1 MKKTQ
6 KILALVMAVLMVAS
20 CFGMTVFA
28 EDTEMITVVSVEMI
42 SDNEYVVEFS
52 APITYK
58 YLWSTFR
65 RPSPENGAGQNVK
78 APSAEYLGDVQE
90 IGGKKYS
97 NLVKITFEDA
107 DPAFHL
113 GKHGFVI
120 AEYGKTGEINGDIAG
135 AISPAVLCGING
147 ELVKSNYTNA
157 KGDSDFVWIPTHS
170 LDSSGNYAPHIENT
184 YQDNVEIIGVEV
196 SEDYSTYTLHFT
208 SPVRLGSTFRI
219 WFRPD
224 SPEGSR
230 GQVNPTAVEYI
241 GDTIKF
247 GETDVYSSTVKIT
260 IDPNGGTEGGKTL
273 REASADFTK
282 YGISFTEYSAEAGN
296 EGFVNPAVVHGL
308 NGLVL
313 ENNYYNAR
321 DFYWVPTTKLDTS
334 YKYKAH
340 LNFGTPIA
348 LDAVWHAETEEIL
361 VTFSEAV
368 SFAEEGAYL
377 CVGGPESETKVALT
391 ASATDKDNVIAL
403 AVGELP
409 EAFAEGNYG
418 IAFADGF
425 IIDADE
431 KALEANF
438 KGEEANFFYIPTDLA
453 DAEDEYP
460 LNLDVHEIVNS
471 EKGETT
477 HWEECECGYIF
488 EETVAEHNYAAK
500 KGNTEGHWDE
510 CACGAKTET
519 VAHEFTAVDYDTENH
534 WIECVCDFMQ
544 EESLEPHD
552 FAKVD
557 HDDNGHWDECA
568 CGATTEAVE
577 HEFVGDYDDETHWT
591 ECECGAKTEAVEH
604 EFVGDYDDETH
615 WTECACG
622 AKTEAVEHEFV
633 GDYDDE
639 THWDECACGATTE
652 AVEHEFVGDYDDET
666 HWTECECGATT
677 EPVEHEFDQDGA
689 CACGKGTYVLGD
701 VDGNGEVETADAIYL
716 LYYTFYGSERYPLNQ
731 SVDFD
736 GNGEV
741 EVADAIHLL
750 YYTFYG
756 PDRYPLA

>member
-1 MKKTQ
+1 MKMTQ
-6 KILALVMAVLMVAS
+6 KTLALFMAVIMIAS

-42 SDNEYVVEFS
+42 SDNSYVVEFS

-65 RPSPENGAGQNVK
+65 RPTVENGTGQNVN
-78 APSAEYLGDVQE
+78 APTAEYLGDVQE
-90 IGGKKYS
+90 IGGRKYS
-97 NLVKITFEDA
+97 NLIKITFEDA

-120 AEYGKTGEINGDIAG
+120 AEYGQNTAAKGDIAG

-157 KGDSDFVWIPTHS
+157 KGDSDFVWVPTHS
-170 LDSSGNYAPHIENT
+170 SDSSGNYAPHIENT

-224 SPEGSR
+224 SPEGSK

-241 GDTIKF
+241 GDTVKF
-247 GETDVYSSTVKIT
+247 GETDVYSATVKIT

-282 YGISFTEYSAEAGN
+282 YGISFTEYGVEKGN
-296 EGFVNPAVVHGL
+296 EGFVNPAIVHGL

-313 ENNYYNAR
+313 ENNYYQGR

-334 YKYKAH
+334 YEYKAH

-403 AVGELP
+403 AVGELS

-438 KGEEANFFYIPTDLA
+438 IGEEANFFYIPTDLA

-471 EKGETT
+471 EKDETN
-477 HWEECECGYIF
+477 HWEECECGFIF
-488 EETVAEHNYAAK
+488 EETVAEHECGVKNDAT
-500 KGNTEGHWDE
+500 NHWTECE
-510 CACGAKTET
+510 CGYVTEKLDHLYEK
-519 VAHEFTAVDYDTENH
+519 ANYDTENH
-534 WIECVCDFMQ
+534 WIEC
-544 EESLEPHD
+544 
-552 FAKVD
+552 
-557 HDDNGHWDECA
+557 
-568 CGATTEAVE
+568 
-577 HEFVGDYDDETHWT
+577 
-591 ECECGAKTEAVEH
+591 ECGAKEETSIEAH
-604 EFVGDYDDETH
+604 TFDIADNDETYH
-615 WTECACG
+615 WNECICG
-622 AKTEAVEHEFV
+622 AEGEKIEHDFDVKKDADKHWEECVCDVKKGEEAH
-633 GDYDDE
+633 DYSE
-639 THWDECACGATTE
+639 GNICPTCGQRS
-652 AVEHEFVGDYDDET
+652 YI
-666 HWTECECGATT
+666 
-677 EPVEHEFDQDGA
+677 P
-689 CACGKGTYVLGD
+689 GD
-701 VDGNGEVETADAIYL
+701 VNEDEEVNASDAIYL
-716 LYYTFYGSERYPLNQ
+716 LYNVFFTETRYPINQPTDFNADDVTNASDAIYLLYHVFFGEIRYPL
-731 SVDFD
+731 FP
-736 GNGEV
+736 EA
-741 EVADAIHLL
+741 VAE
-750 YYTFYG
+750 
-756 PDRYPLA
+756 